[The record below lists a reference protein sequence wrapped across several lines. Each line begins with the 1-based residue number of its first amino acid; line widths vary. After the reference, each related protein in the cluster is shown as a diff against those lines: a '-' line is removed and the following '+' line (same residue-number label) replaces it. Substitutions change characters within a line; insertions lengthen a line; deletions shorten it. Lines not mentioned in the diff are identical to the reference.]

1 MFDYKNN
8 KSTEQGTRPQWSRN
22 FGSGTR
28 KPVKTFQDLEVY
40 QQALAANVFVV
51 NFIVRSAADIVR
63 SSDKRSR
70 GDKKKISAD
79 TDAKRQENVGIGTIQ
94 ETILNTLANCSCS
107 IPHLIAEAH
116 SFRFGTQKE
125 CLILLER
132 VMLNCNKMVVYLDQ
146 TRDICATGVE
156 VAKFEELQKK
166 YMFLRR
172 KVLNLQRSWQK
183 YMNMPVGEKFIK
195 DIKL

>member
-1 MFDYKNN
+1 MEYYNKN
-8 KSTEQGTRPQWSRN
+8 KFAN
-22 FGSGTR
+22 FPK

-51 NFIVRSAADIVR
+51 NFIVPMPKLPVVER
-63 SSDKRSR
+63 RSR
-70 GDKKKISAD
+70 RDKNAISAETATKISG
-79 TDAKRQENVGIGTIQ
+79 NFGSGTAEDIKKV
-94 ETILNTLANCSCS
+94 ILNTLANCACS

-146 TRDICATGVE
+146 TRDICATGLEVE
-156 VAKFEELQKK
+156 KFEELQKK
-166 YMFLRR
+166 YLLIRR

-183 YMNMPVGEKFIK
+183 YMGMPKGEDKNFNIKF
-195 DIKL
+195 